1 MKWCVLVYLQ
11 FCAYCAVFKYIK
23 MIGFFKSLKGF
34 LKLDS
39 VWIDNLIFRLHY
51 KVTVMIFV
59 AASLMV
65 TSKQYIGDPIDC
77 MVDGVPSRIMDT
89 YCWIHS
95 TYSIPTRYALITDLL
110 RFLLDVF
117 AIFLHLKHK
126 FDIVVTY
133 HKLFQHRFKLL
144 ALYTAHGV
152 SQMPFEL
159 V

>member
-1 MKWCVLVYLQ
+1 M
-11 FCAYCAVFKYIK
+11 VFEYNK

-95 TYSIPTRYALITDLL
+95 TYSIPTRYASIIDLL

-117 AIFLHLKHK
+117 AIFLHLQHK
-126 FDIVVTY
+126 FDIEVTY
-133 HKLFQHRFKLL
+133 HKMF
-144 ALYTAHGV
+144 
-152 SQMPFEL
+152 
-159 V
+159 

>member
-1 MKWCVLVYLQ
+1 
-11 FCAYCAVFKYIK
+11 

-110 RFLLDVF
+110 RFLLDMF
-117 AIFLHLKHK
+117 AIHVFSYYIFLNISVIRNFFHLKHK

-133 HKLFQHRFKLL
+133 HKLF
-144 ALYTAHGV
+144 
-152 SQMPFEL
+152 
-159 V
+159 

>member
-1 MKWCVLVYLQ
+1 M
-11 FCAYCAVFKYIK
+11 VFKYIK

-95 TYSIPTRYALITDLL
+95 TYSIPTRYASIIDLL

-117 AIFLHLKHK
+117 AIKVF
-126 FDIVVTY
+126 
-133 HKLFQHRFKLL
+133 
-144 ALYTAHGV
+144 A
-152 SQMPFEL
+152 SQA
-159 V
+159 

>member
-1 MKWCVLVYLQ
+1 
-11 FCAYCAVFKYIK
+11 

-95 TYSIPTRYALITDLL
+95 TFSIPSRVAGEDGYDRAHAGVAPHSDLEDGQ
-110 RFLLDVF
+110 DVR
-117 AIFLHLKHK
+117 
-126 FDIVVTY
+126 Y
-133 HKLFQHRFKLL
+133 HKYYQW
-144 ALYTAHGV
+144 V
-152 SQMPFEL
+152 C
-159 V
+159 